1 MLERIWDVK
10 VLFLFN
16 VGTASLSGAAVSI
29 HSEKSM
35 ISEATF
41 YFHPPGTEQ
50 KRGHPIL

>member
-16 VGTASLSGAAVSI
+16 VGTASLSGATTSI
-29 HSEKSM
+29 DSEKSTL
-35 ISEATF
+35 SEATF

-50 KRGHPIL
+50 KHGHPIL